1 MSFDEESQGK
11 VMFSHQKT
19 YLLMSLALDVH
30 MLYKMSK
37 LIHLHHTFVKFDK
50 YGVSYPEGISLP
62 ESAKQWTFD
71 QYAKSTPTISSPDQ
85 QFPIKFNCQI
95 QFM

>member
-1 MSFDEESQGK
+1 MG
-11 VMFSHQKT
+11 
-19 YLLMSLALDVH
+19 LALDMHMVH
-30 MLYKMSK
+30 KMSK

-71 QYAKSTPTISSPDQ
+71 QYY
-85 QFPIKFNCQI
+85 
-95 QFM
+95 

>member
-11 VMFSHQKT
+11 VMFSQQKT

-62 ESAKQWTFD
+62 KSAKQWTFD
-71 QYAKSTPTISSPDQ
+71 QY
-85 QFPIKFNCQI
+85 C
-95 QFM
+95 